1 MPLANECHPFIEDS
15 GQPRLTGH
23 VATAVTGKR
32 LVAITGRQAGPGLN
46 TSTGGGNFTIAPCGA
61 GAPAA
66 GVAAYDGAVGAK
78 VPVIGA
84 PGTVLPITAG
94 TGGVT
99 AGQRVESDA
108 TGKVIPLATGAP
120 IGICLVGAAANADA
134 EIRLY

>member
-32 LVAITGRQAGPGLN
+32 LVAITGRQAGPTLN
-46 TSTGGGNFTIAPCGA
+46 TSTGGGNYTIAPCGA
-61 GAPAA
+61 GEVAA

-94 TGGVT
+94 TGGVA
-99 AGQRVESDA
+99 AGDQVESDA
-108 TGKVIPLATGAP
+108 TGKVVALTTGVA
-120 IGICLVGAAANADA
+120 IGFVMVGAAANADA

>member
-1 MPLANECHPFIEDS
+1 MALANECFPFIEDS

-23 VATAVTGKR
+23 ATAAVTGKR

-46 TSTGGGNFTIAPCGA
+46 TSTGGGNYTVATCGA
-61 GAPAA
+61 GAAAA
-66 GVAAYDGAVGAK
+66 GVAAYDAAAGAK

-94 TGGVT
+94 AIVA
-99 AGQRVESDA
+99 AGARVESDA
-108 TGKVIPLATGAP
+108 TGKVITLAMGVP